1 MANNEVADVIERK
14 LDAIEFTGDTPT
26 LIYVDSK
33 GATHFEKMKKGILR
47 LNNK

>member
-1 MANNEVADVIERK
+1 MANKDVANVTDRK
-14 LDAIEFTGDTPT
+14 GNAIEFTGDTPT
-26 LIYVDSK
+26 LIFVDSN